1 MAQQIFEILREY
13 LVTYGY
19 WAVGA
24 TLLLENA
31 GLPVPGET
39 ILLLASFLAYSER
52 NLHLPTIIFVAT
64 IAAVIGD
71 NLGYWIGHRGGRS
84 LLERYQHVLRLRSS
98 TINRGER
105 LFERYGPTT
114 IFFARFIAGMRIVAG
129 PLAGVLRMDWPKFA
143 LWNFLGAIVWVSV
156 ISGIGYFLGSNW
168 DTLVRVVKH
177 IHLSAIVIAGVVILF
192 LWWRRRH
199 TSGQRQ

>member
-1 MAQQIFEILREY
+1 MAQHIFEVLRGY
-13 LVTYGY
+13 LAAYGY
-19 WAVGA
+19 WAVGV

-52 NLHLPTIIFVAT
+52 NLQLPTIIFVAT
-64 IAAVIGD
+64 GAAVIGD
-71 NLGYWIGHRGGRS
+71 NLGYWIGHRGGRT
-84 LLERYQHVLRLRSS
+84 LLERYQHVLGIRRS

-143 LWNFLGAIVWVSV
+143 LWNFLGALVWVSV
-156 ISGIGYFLGSNW
+156 ITAIGYFVGSNW

-177 IHLSAIVIAGVVILF
+177 IHMSALAIAALVILF

>member
-1 MAQQIFEILREY
+1 MAQRIFEILREY

-19 WAVGA
+19 SAVGV

-52 NLHLPTIIFVAT
+52 NLHLPTIILVAT

-71 NLGYWIGHRGGRS
+71 NLGYWIGHHGGRS

-98 TINRGER
+98 TIERGER

-156 ISGIGYFLGSNW
+156 ISGIGYFLGRNW

-177 IHLSAIVIAGVVILF
+177 IHLSAIGIAGVVILF

-199 TSGQRQ
+199 TSGQRH

>member
-1 MAQQIFEILREY
+1 MAQRIFEILREY

-19 WAVGA
+19 SAVGV

-52 NLHLPTIIFVAT
+52 NLQLPTIIFVAT
-64 IAAVIGD
+64 GAAVIGD
-71 NLGYWIGHRGGRS
+71 NLGYWIGHRGGRT
-84 LLERYQHVLRLRSS
+84 LLERYQHVLGIRRS

-143 LWNFLGAIVWVSV
+143 LWNFLGALVWVSV
-156 ISGIGYFLGSNW
+156 ITAIGYFVGSNW

-177 IHLSAIVIAGVVILF
+177 IHMSALAIAALVILF